1 MNRFPHPHDRRS
13 WVSIPAS
20 RITLV
25 LFSLLGLALGS
36 ARTSA
41 LEECGAG
48 HTAKNAFS
56 PDGGCDHSQV
66 VLVWYDGQ
74 RFVSSYFG
82 SMAGEVERTFGEM
95 GIKIAWRNGDE
106 PGAFEPG
113 LVPSVLLPIVLLDRE
128 PSVWGLGESVM
139 GATMGRPGERQA
151 IYIFVPNVI
160 RTLGL
165 DFHGGIESPNGGHQ
179 LARALGRIL
188 AHEVVH
194 AVAPVHP
201 HRTDGMMGRGL
212 SSRLLLES
220 SMRLDPV
227 CSEAFL
233 VQLADRL
240 QQLEIANEE
249 NTPPPQP
256 THVDDQLG
264 PPAPPL

>member
-1 MNRFPHPHDRRS
+1 MNRFPHAHRRS
-13 WVSIPAS
+13 WVSIPAPL
-20 RITLV
+20 ITLV
-25 LFSLLGLALGS
+25 LLSLFGS
-36 ARTSA
+36 ASGTARSSA

-48 HTAKNAFS
+48 DTAKNAFS
-56 PDGGCDHSQV
+56 LDEGCDHAQL

-74 RFVSSYFG
+74 GFISSYFG
-82 SMAGEVERTFGEM
+82 SMAGEVERTFGDT

-113 LVPSVLLPIVLLDRE
+113 LVPSVLLPVVLVDRE
-128 PSVWGLGESVM
+128 PTVWGLGESVM
-139 GATMGRPGERQA
+139 GATMGRPEERQA

-165 DFHGGIESPNGGHQ
+165 DFHGGIESPKGGHQ

-201 HRTDGMMGRGL
+201 HRTSGIMGRGL

-220 SMRLDPV
+220 RVTLDPV
-227 CSEAFL
+227 CSEVF
-233 VQLADRL
+233 VSQLGDRL
-240 QQLEIANEE
+240 QQLEIANAKH
-249 NTPPPQP
+249 TPPPQP
-256 THVDDQLG
+256 TDADDQLG
-264 PPAPPL
+264 ASPPL